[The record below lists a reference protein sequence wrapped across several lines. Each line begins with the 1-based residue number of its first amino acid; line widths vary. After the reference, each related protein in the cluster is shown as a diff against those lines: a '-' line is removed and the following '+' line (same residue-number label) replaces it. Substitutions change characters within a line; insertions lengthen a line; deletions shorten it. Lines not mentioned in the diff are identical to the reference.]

1 MPGSSPS
8 LLDLDALIAALGPSA
23 CRFDVDAVAEC
34 DSTNSRLLDKATRG
48 APSGSVLVTDTQSAG
63 RGRLGR
69 VWASSPAASLTFS
82 LLWRFP
88 ANSSAPSGLSLAIGV
103 ALARGLEH
111 LGARGITLK
120 WPNDVL
126 LCRRKLA
133 GVLVELQPGD
143 IRSTVIGVGVNLKHP
158 PHLPDGIEAAALDET
173 VATIPREQVLAAL
186 LTSLCSTLD
195 HYAASGFATL
205 RSEWEARN
213 AHAGAQVR
221 ISGGDKDL
229 LGTCVGLDD
238 DGALLLDTGQNVQ
251 RIVSGD
257 VSLRPVP

>member
-88 ANSSAPSGLSLAIGV
+88 ANSPRPEQPSWRLASPSPAGWSTSAP
-103 ALARGLEH
+103 
-111 LGARGITLK
+111 
-120 WPNDVL
+120 
-126 LCRRKLA
+126 
-133 GVLVELQPGD
+133 
-143 IRSTVIGVGVNLKHP
+143 
-158 PHLPDGIEAAALDET
+158 EAS
-173 VATIPREQVLAAL
+173 P
-186 LTSLCSTLD
+186 
-195 HYAASGFATL
+195 
-205 RSEWEARN
+205 
-213 AHAGAQVR
+213 
-221 ISGGDKDL
+221 
-229 LGTCVGLDD
+229 
-238 DGALLLDTGQNVQ
+238 
-251 RIVSGD
+251 
-257 VSLRPVP
+257 